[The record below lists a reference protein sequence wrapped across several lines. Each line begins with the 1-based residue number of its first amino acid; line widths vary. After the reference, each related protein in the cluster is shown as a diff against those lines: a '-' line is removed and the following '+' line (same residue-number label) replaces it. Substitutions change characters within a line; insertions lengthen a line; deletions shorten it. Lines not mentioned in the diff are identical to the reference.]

1 MKLACAAVVALGSLV
16 SFVPAPAAQESAA
29 GRRPE
34 EVVIIGT
41 FHGPDS
47 VLSAVNDRGQAV
59 GLSGVTSVNDW
70 HALFWEDGRMVDLGV
85 LPGDNVSRA
94 LGINDRRQIV
104 GTSGNL
110 STGRSRAVLWQDGQM
125 ILLSPADASAD
136 CEATDVNHHGVI
148 AGYCENAAVVW
159 RDGEMVRIDV
169 PGFFQAVAHAIND
182 KGAVVGSSV
191 DFALVQTGFLWK
203 DGRVIELADSG
214 HTMVPFDINKRGQI
228 VGYAEAFP
236 GPNETE
242 PVIWNDGRITPL
254 SGTWAASMASHG
266 ASTTAAKS
274 CCPDTTRRTR
284 TEPSTV
290 PTSGPTASSGRSP
303 ARSRFRSTSTST
315 ASPWA
320 ACGTRLA
327 SSAASSGRLPSLD
340 RVATVPDPLQPAVR

>member
-1 MKLACAAVVALGSLV
+1 MKLACAAVVALGSASV
-16 SFVPAPAAQESAA
+16 SFVSAPAAQESAA

-34 EVVIIGT
+34 EVVIIGS

-70 HALFWEDGRMVDLGV
+70 HALFLEDGRMVDLGV

-214 HTMVPFDINKRGQI
+214 HTMVPFDIDKRGQI

-242 PVIWNDGRITPL
+242 PVIWNDGRIRR
-254 SGTWAASMASHG
+254 SADAWAASMASHSGINDRGEVVLSGHDASHANGTVDRAYVWANGKLRPLPG
-266 ASTTAAKS
+266 AVAIPFDVDQHGVAVGSVRDASWLQRGIIWPSAL
-274 CCPDTTRRTR
+274 TRPRGN
-284 TEPSTV
+284 
-290 PTSGPTASSGRSP
+290 GP
-303 ARSRFRSTSTST
+303 
-315 ASPWA
+315 
-320 ACGTRLA
+320 
-327 SSAASSGRLPSLD
+327 
-340 RVATVPDPLQPAVR
+340 